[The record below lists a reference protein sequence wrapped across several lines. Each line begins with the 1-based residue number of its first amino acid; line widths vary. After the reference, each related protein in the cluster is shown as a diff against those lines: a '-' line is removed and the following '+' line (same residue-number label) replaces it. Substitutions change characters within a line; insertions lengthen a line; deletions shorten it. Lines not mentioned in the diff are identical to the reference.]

1 MSTEVAVIRQAL
13 EKMTPQFKMALP
25 AHVSTERFVRILMTA
40 VSEKP
45 QLLECDRASLYGAAM
60 RAAQD
65 GLLPDGREGAIV
77 PAKGKATWRPMVAG
91 VMKKVRNSGE
101 VSSWSVQVVKENDA
115 FDYELGD
122 NEHIMHKPAR
132 TDRGATVGAYSIVNL
147 KDGEKSREY
156 MGIDEING
164 IRDRSDGYKYAVAK
178 GSKDTPWLTDPDEM
192 AKKTVVRRHSKR
204 LPMSTDLDG
213 MLRDPDDE
221 PLLPLADD
229 PAPPAPTE
237 KPGLKERMAASG
249 QAAPPAQA
257 LEQNSEGQ
265 MVIKDAEIVQEPV
278 KQPPQQPAPKPT
290 APPKGHP
297 ADDEVP
303 I

>member
-77 PAKGKATWRPMVAG
+77 PVKGKATWRPMVAG
-91 VMKKVRNSGE
+91 VRKKVRNSGE
-101 VSSWSVQVVKENDA
+101 VSSWSVHVVKENDA

-122 NEHIMHKPAR
+122 AEHIHHKPAKK
-132 TDRGATVGAYSIVNL
+132 DRGATVGAYSIVIL
-147 KDGEKSREY
+147 KDGERSREY

-164 IRDRSDGYKYAVAK
+164 IRDRSEGYKYAVAK

-192 AKKTVVRRHSKR
+192 AKKTVVRRHSKG

-221 PLLPLADD
+221 PLPLADD
-229 PAPPAPTE
+229 PVPPAPTE

-249 QAAPPAQA
+249 QAAPPSQPEPSKPEPSKPEP
-257 LEQNSEGQ
+257 LDVE
-265 MVIKDAEIVQEPV
+265 VITTEAK
-278 KQPPQQPAPKPT
+278 PAPKPT